1 VGEGKSKR
9 RRGREMIIEKARHS
23 GAIVISDIVGG
34 YLLTR
39 VYYGHTRREARL
51 LFLAGEG
58 KIRERGGA
66 SNE

>member
-1 VGEGKSKR
+1 
-9 RRGREMIIEKARHS
+9 MIIEKARHS
-23 GAIVISDIVGG
+23 GAIVISDIVEG

-58 KIRERGGA
+58 KIRERGEA